1 MLGASRILDLGS
13 HDGPL
18 SHGRPTALPPNI
30 LASLLVER
38 HKPLCLSSRNISGE
52 VDIPA
57 WRVETI
63 DCCGEP
69 LSSAKPVTL
78 MNWRA
83 PRR

>member
-1 MLGASRILDLGS
+1 MVHFLRA
-13 HDGPL
+13 
-18 SHGRPTALPPNI
+18 PNRAAAEH
-30 LASLLVER
+30 LASLLFER
-38 HKPLCLSSRNISGE
+38 QKPLCLSSREMSGE
-52 VDIPA
+52 VDMPA

-69 LSSAKPVTL
+69 LSSAKPITL

>member
-1 MLGASRILDLGS
+1 MVHFLRA
-13 HDGPL
+13 
-18 SHGRPTALPPNI
+18 PNRAAAEH
-30 LASLLVER
+30 LASFLFER
-38 HKPLCLSSRNISGE
+38 QKPLCLSSLKIPGE
-52 VDIPA
+52 TDMPA

>member
-1 MLGASRILDLGS
+1 MVHFLRA
-13 HDGPL
+13 
-18 SHGRPTALPPNI
+18 PNRAAAEH

-38 HKPLCLSSRNISGE
+38 HQPLCLSSRNISGE
-52 VDIPA
+52 VDVPA

-63 DCCGEP
+63 NCCGEP
-69 LSSAKPVTL
+69 LSSAKPLAL